1 MFRNASMTKAVAT
14 TAALQF
20 VEKGPLGLDAAV
32 ELILPEFRKLL
43 PFFDMPVIE
52 TLVGFDMAVYQ
63 QVEAAVPAAWRQSAS
78 GVIGSN
84 CLRAQV
90 GALAVVFE

>member
-1 MFRNASMTKAVAT
+1 
-14 TAALQF
+14 
-20 VEKGPLGLDAAV
+20 
-32 ELILPEFRKLL
+32 
-43 PFFDMPVIE
+43 MPVIE
-52 TLVGFDMAVYQ
+52 TLVGFEMAVYQ